1 MNNINDIVLE
11 HLQPIL
17 GQLNLFLVEVKINER
32 TEAVRVFIDKMD
44 GITIDDCVA
53 VSRALEKSLNEAFNF
68 SEKYALEVSSPGA
81 DQPFKVHEQY
91 VQYLNRPV
99 EVIVFNGMKY
109 TGNLKQVSDSGIVI
123 TTEKKEKKNI
133 LHEDINLIF
142 QDIKST
148 KPFLKY

>member
-1 MNNINDIVLE
+1 
-11 HLQPIL
+11 
-17 GQLNLFLVEVKINER
+17 
-32 TEAVRVFIDKMD
+32 
-44 GITIDDCVA
+44 

-81 DQPFKVHEQY
+81 DQSFKVHEQY

-99 EVIVFNGMKY
+99 EVIAFNGMKY

-133 LHEDINLIF
+133 LHEDINLSF